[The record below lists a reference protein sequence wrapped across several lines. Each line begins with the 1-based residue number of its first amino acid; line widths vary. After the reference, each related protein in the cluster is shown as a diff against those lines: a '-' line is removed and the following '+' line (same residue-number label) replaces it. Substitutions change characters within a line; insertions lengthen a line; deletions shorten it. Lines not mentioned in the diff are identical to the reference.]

1 MEMNWNCKAMT
12 AVVIVLRRRGRH
24 LLVVLQPY
32 LYLFYFKQRRPQTTA
47 TTPAPIH
54 TRILFKQIMISVN
67 NII

>member
-1 MEMNWNCKAMT
+1 MEMNWNCEAMT
-12 AVVIVLRRRGRH
+12 AVVIVLKRRGGH
-24 LLVVLQPY
+24 FLAALQPY
-32 LYLFYFKQRRPQTTA
+32 LYLFYYKQRGPQPMA